1 MATENKTRNGHF
13 VLIPLSMIRGLIQ
26 NPGSFDRMAETGI
39 YLSSRKLEVK
49 LDNAI
54 NAFIVFR
61 YSSGALLGSTMID
74 WYLEMGDSYP
84 LQEQFVG
91 KKITDLNGHRLVAD
105 ISREREFVTEFI
117 LSHPDFEKDL
127 LSWFRVMQM
136 CHNLSYKFCERTLVA
151 YEVGKTIMEGN
162 PEYEKDPLIAL
173 DGEVLANMW
182 EAVSKSTPELR
193 ARWCM
198 YLGMLSIIGT
208 KQLAETTSVAI
219 KSRMFGAK
227 DKKTL
232 QDVLSDEETRK
243 LYDFWTSR
251 RHYEGLLAQIEYSN
265 KIKAQGM
272 GRRTYISY
280 RFDNDLDFV
289 TAICKGSVQKQV
301 RCARNARKELI
312 SSLRK
317 EEKKV

>member
-1 MATENKTRNGHF
+1 MAAENKTRNGHF
-13 VLIPLSMIRGLIQ
+13 VLIPLSLIQGLIQ
-26 NPGSFDRMAETGI
+26 NPDSFDRMAETGI
-39 YLSSRKLEVK
+39 YLSSKKLQAKLES
-49 LDNAI
+49 AI
-54 NAFIVFR
+54 YAFIVFR
-61 YSSGALLGSTMID
+61 YSSGTLIGATMNK
-74 WYLEMGDSYP
+74 WFLEMGDSYP
-84 LQEQFVG
+84 LQMQYVG
-91 KKITDLNGHRLVAD
+91 KDLMKEKTLAQ
-105 ISREREFVTEFI
+105 IICKEQEYLAEFTKT
-117 LSHPDFEKDL
+117 HPDFENDL
-127 LSWFRVMQM
+127 LSWYRTMHM
-136 CHNLSYKFCERTLVA
+136 CHNLNYAFDKRTLA
-151 YEVGKTIMEGN
+151 SYEVGKTIMEKN

-182 EAVSKSTPELR
+182 AAVGKSTPELR

-289 TAICKGSVQKQV
+289 KAICKGSVQKQV
-301 RCARNARKELI
+301 RLAKNARKELI
-312 SSLRK
+312 SSIKK
-317 EEKKV
+317 EK